1 MGAKWSA
8 PPLAMDGP
16 LKNTVPRLA
25 PDRQRD
31 RQRMQKQKS
40 TVHLLIMDPS
50 QNDAESLVS
59 LLRNS
64 GRATRAHRV
73 TSEEDLDEAIR
84 TGQWDLFLARD
95 SQADFIPDD
104 ALATIR
110 RLDKDIPF
118 VLLTEDEDSERSLGI
133 MKAGAQDTAP
143 LKETERLMLVINREL
158 TNLEERRRRRV
169 LESHLR
175 ESEQRCQLLLESS
188 KDAIA
193 YVNDGMHI
201 YANQAYMEFLGYDDL
216 DELMCIPLLDTLAP
230 QSQDDLR
237 KFMKGF
243 AETREDGMKL
253 NCVAR
258 RSDEQD
264 INITMTVSAA
274 TYDGEACIQV
284 VVQPEHNDVE
294 LQEKIREISNQD
306 LLTGLNNRQYLMERL
321 TSAIATAGEK
331 NETGALA
338 YIGIDGFVTLK
349 NELGI
354 AGTDLL
360 LRDFAAVLEEQTND
374 TMTLARISDEAF
386 CILALP
392 LEEQAMA
399 DLAETIRK
407 TVDDHLFDIQ
417 GRTAQVT
424 VSIGVAAITENA
436 PKAADLLGRAHT
448 AHSAVRDLAGHE
460 NGNGVV
466 TYNPADYETLDD
478 ANSMDAISKALE
490 ENRFRLLFQPIIN
503 LRGEG
508 EEHYEAL
515 VRMLDKDDKEVSPY
529 DFLPPAGPSDMAIR
543 IDRWVVLQTIKQ
555 LSQHRSRGHDTRL
568 FLNVTAETLQ
578 DKTFS
583 QWLSV
588 ALKAARLPG
597 DSLIFQMREGDANS
611 YLKQAREF
619 AKTLHELHCKV
630 AISQFGCALNPFNNL
645 KHVDVDYV
653 KIDGSFTE
661 EIQKNDEAKARV
673 KEMVES
679 LQKSGKLT
687 IIPRVENASVLAT
700 LWQAGVNY
708 IQGYYLQAPVPEMNY
723 DFGDQ

>member
-1 MGAKWSA
+1 
-8 PPLAMDGP
+8 
-16 LKNTVPRLA
+16 
-25 PDRQRD
+25 
-31 RQRMQKQKS
+31 MQKQKS

-50 QNDAESLVS
+50 QNDAESVVS

-73 TSEEDLDEAIR
+73 TSEEDLDEAVR
-84 TGQWDLFLARD
+84 TGHWDLFLARD
-95 SQADFIPDD
+95 SDADFVPDD
-104 ALATIR
+104 ALAIIR

-118 VLLTEDEDSERSLGI
+118 VLLTEQDDSERSLEV

-143 LKETERLMLVINREL
+143 VNQTERLMLVINREL

-230 QSQDDLR
+230 ESQDDLR

-253 NCVAR
+253 NGVAR
-258 RSDEQD
+258 RSDERD

-284 VVQPEHNDVE
+284 VIQPEHNDVE

-306 LLTGLNNRQYLMERL
+306 LLTGLSNRQHLMERL
-321 TSAIATAGEK
+321 TSTIATAGER

-338 YIGIDGFVTLK
+338 YIGIDGFVALK
-349 NELGI
+349 NDLGI

-360 LRDFAAVLEEQTND
+360 LRDFAALLEEQTSD
-374 TMTLARISDEAF
+374 GMTLARVSDEAF
-386 CILALP
+386 CILAQP

-399 DLAETIRK
+399 KLCDTIRK

-448 AHSAVRDLAGHE
+448 AHSAVRSQAGHE

-466 TYNPADYETLDD
+466 TYNPADYEKLDD
-478 ANSMDAISKALE
+478 ANSMDAITKALE

-568 FLNVTAETLQ
+568 FLNITAETLQ

-611 YLKQAREF
+611 YLKQAKEF
-619 AKTLHELHCKV
+619 AKSLHELHCKV
-630 AISQFGCALNPFNNL
+630 AISQFGCALNPFNTL

-661 EIQKNDEAKARV
+661 EIQKNDEAKAQV
-673 KEMVES
+673 KEMIQS
-679 LQKSGKLT
+679 LQSSGKLT
-687 IIPRVENASVLAT
+687 IIPLVENASILAT